1 MISGEKKKR
10 ARSVCCFNIYKMIRQ
25 IILCTSAT
33 REQTRAKNI
42 EKVMKS
48 RERIGQGGFFFE
60 KFPSCH
66 DDVCRYSNTY
76 CLLVSNNI
84 GYTKR
89 SKSVHTSMCSTGV
102 GSNIK
107 HTTK

>member
-33 REQTRAKNI
+33 REQTRAKNM

-48 RERIGQGGFFFE
+48 RERIGQGGFFF
-60 KFPSCH
+60 KNFH
-66 DDVCRYSNTY
+66 
-76 CLLVSNNI
+76 LVTTTCVGIVILIVFWFQTILDIQSVRNV
-84 GYTKR
+84 YTQAC
-89 SKSVHTSMCSTGV
+89 VVQGW
-102 GSNIK
+102 GQI
-107 HTTK
+107 